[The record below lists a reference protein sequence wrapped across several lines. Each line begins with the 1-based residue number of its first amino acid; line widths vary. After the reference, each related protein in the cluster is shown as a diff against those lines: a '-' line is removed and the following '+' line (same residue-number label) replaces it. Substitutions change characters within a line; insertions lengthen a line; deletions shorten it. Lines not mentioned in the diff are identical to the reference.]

1 MNWIW
6 ALALMDWISGFHF
19 FFQWLTYL
27 ILISEKPPDDPKE
40 RFLYN
45 RSRQKFARFNRL
57 YGNSLTG
64 GEECAKIIT
73 VTETETKK
81 KKGKKKDRK
90 KVSYQHKSKKKPSFR
105 HRYAIKGTSSNF
117 CFICSVMS
125 LDNSYE
131 GFSEAIIPVIKWH
144 NQLPGRAIAIV
155 FHVSV
160 YSSSCFMSWN
170 STNTITLIL
179 HFFH

>member
-1 MNWIW
+1 MCTRPIGLNKW
-6 ALALMDWISGFHF
+6 LSF
-19 FFQWLTYL
+19 FFCQWLTYL
-27 ILISEKPPDDPKE
+27 ILISEKPPDDPRE

-90 KVSYQHKSKKKPSFR
+90 KVRYQHKSKKKPSFR

-117 CFICSVMS
+117 RFICS
-125 LDNSYE
+125 
-131 GFSEAIIPVIKWH
+131 G
-144 NQLPGRAIAIV
+144 GR
-155 FHVSV
+155 
-160 YSSSCFMSWN
+160 
-170 STNTITLIL
+170 
-179 HFFH
+179 